1 MTRTRKHQRHA
12 GDTSEQR
19 PSDAVWIVPFFA
31 IVTSSLVFFFSEMA
45 QYGLFP
51 H

>member
-1 MTRTRKHQRHA
+1 MTRNRRDQIH
-12 GDTSEQR
+12 GSDPSEQR
-19 PSDAVWIVPFFA
+19 RSDAVWIIPFFA
-31 IVTSSLVFFFSEMA
+31 IVTSSIAFFFFEMA